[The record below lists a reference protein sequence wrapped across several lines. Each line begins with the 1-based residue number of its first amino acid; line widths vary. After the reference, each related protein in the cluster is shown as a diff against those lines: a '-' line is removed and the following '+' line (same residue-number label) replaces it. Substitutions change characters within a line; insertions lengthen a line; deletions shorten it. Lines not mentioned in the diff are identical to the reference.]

1 MSAGNEYDF
10 YMYQGHSFY
19 LHLCLQGVQV
29 ERKKREMCSQGWKE
43 VLPLQ
48 YQLPEKDQSVVKI
61 MIMSMIIIKTEY

>member
-1 MSAGNEYDF
+1 M
-10 YMYQGHSFY
+10 
-19 LHLCLQGVQV
+19 